1 MKPAALYEI
10 RNVTIEGGCG
20 IISLNGQTVLG
31 IKIEPVYRRLRAT
44 LRGITSSGSRVV
56 VLNGFVA
63 EGVGVEARERVLGE
77 QSLFVSGKCVL
88 DARLVGEK
96 VVVSALDMRLLDL
109 NIYLA
114 EKLIVRGE
122 PTADRYVLQADE
134 HAFQIWSGR
143 S

>member
-1 MKPAALYEI
+1 MKPAALCEI

-44 LRGITSSGSRVV
+44 LRGITRSGSRVV

-63 EGVGVEARERVLGE
+63 EGVGVEARERVIGE
-77 QSLFVSGKCVL
+77 QSLYVGGQCVL
-88 DARLVGEK
+88 NAQLVGEK
-96 VVVSALDMRLLDL
+96 VVVSALDMRPLDL

-114 EKLIVRGE
+114 EKLIVRGSA
-122 PTADRYVLQADE
+122 TADRYVLQADE
-134 HAFQIWSGR
+134 HAFQIWSGHL
-143 S
+143 